1 MTEEKRDF
9 SARFSF
15 CLQSP
20 QTAKIALKQI
30 GVNYRRGLICRTIL
44 NGFFLSA
51 LWFWLLNRIQVS
63 LQNSDFL
70 MNVLRPFC
78 FDIHWKRGSTDRTP
92 FKKASLLH
100 NNTLHRKRVSQISLP
115 FFVFSQNDRWVFLV
129 SLCAHCARVSLSFPR
144 DCAISHP
151 FFPISPPI
159 FLPTLSLPI
168 QNTIRWNWGRHIV
181 AICCCCCCAC
191 EPSLSQFTHWLCNVV
206 VMGKIRHTTDSRYTY
221 VRKEGQELKSR
232 RKSRDF

>member
-92 FKKASLLH
+92 FKKASLLTTH
-100 NNTLHRKRVSQISLP
+100 FTGKAAPQSVSKFTPKGRP
-115 FFVFSQNDRWVFLV
+115 FFRFFSKWSMSFFRLPVCPLCARLSLV
-129 SLCAHCARVSLSFPR
+129 SAWLCDFAPLFPNF
-144 DCAISHP
+144 SP
-151 FFPISPPI
+151 NISPYALSPHPKHNQVKLGKTHCRYMLLLLLCLWTI
-159 FLPTLSLPI
+159 SFTVHTLCYAAMSS
-168 QNTIRWNWGRHIV
+168 WWG
-181 AICCCCCCAC
+181 
-191 EPSLSQFTHWLCNVV
+191 
-206 VMGKIRHTTDSRYTY
+206 K
-221 VRKEGQELKSR
+221 
-232 RKSRDF
+232 